1 MLKSLQRYLL
11 GTLRVSI
18 RGSGC
23 ERFLNLVHGEK
34 FNIFDVCR
42 DDDGCVTFGIDR
54 KNFRRL
60 RPLVRKSHVKIHIQK
75 KLGLPQRTRN
85 YRHRFGLIL
94 GVIIIVVSLYI
105 SSLFIWDVQV
115 SGCES
120 ISEQEVLT
128 VLSENGFT
136 AGGLKRKYNI
146 REIENNFLK
155 HNDKIS
161 WISINIK
168 GTTAFVE
175 VREKSEKPEL
185 IDASEPCSIYAA
197 RDGVIASVS
206 DYMGYSLV
214 KPGDTVTA
222 GDLIVTGDYTD
233 KYGTQY
239 KLHSYAKVMA
249 YTTHTKTVT
258 VPLKASEH
266 VRTGNF
272 KNKYSL
278 KLIRFSVPLYFNG
291 KILYNNYDVTKSE
304 KFLRLTDN
312 FVLPISICKTTYTEI
327 ENFEYTKSKETALY
341 DAYEQL
347 RDFEYNLVGIRVLDR
362 EYEEQINEDSVT
374 VKVML
379 NCYEDI
385 GISRKIN

>member
-18 RGSGC
+18 SGSGC
-23 ERFLNLVHGEK
+23 ERFLNLAHGEK
-34 FNIFDVCR
+34 FKIYDICR
-42 DDDGCVTFGIDR
+42 DDDGSVSFGIYR
-54 KNFRRL
+54 KNFRHL
-60 RPLVRKSHVKIHIQK
+60 RPLVRKSHVRIHITK

-85 YRHRFGLIL
+85 YRRRYGLML
-94 GVIIIVVSLYI
+94 GIIIIAVSLYV
-105 SSLFIWDVQV
+105 SSLFVWNVRV

-136 AGGLKRKYNI
+136 VGGLKRKFNI

-222 GDLIVTGDYTD
+222 GDLIVSGDYTD

-266 VRTGNF
+266 VRTGNV

-278 KLIRFSVPLYFNG
+278 KLIRFSVPLYFSE

-304 KFLRLTDN
+304 KFLK
-312 FVLPISICKTTYTEI
+312 PISLCKTTYTEV
-327 ENFEYTKSKETALY
+327 ENYEYTKSKETALY

-347 RDFEYNLVGIRVLDR
+347 RDFEYNLVGIRVLGR
-362 EYEEQINEDSVT
+362 EYEEQVNEDSVT

-385 GISRKIN
+385 GISRKID